1 MQFLNE
7 NELYTCF
14 PEDKVEKFEDIKSLI
29 NNIKKK
35 TEENKGKSKNKQ
47 DKEESPNSDEQA

>member
-1 MQFLNE
+1 MLFRS
-7 NELYTCF
+7 LYTCF
-14 PEDKVEKFEDIKSLI
+14 SEDKVEKFKDIKSII

-35 TEENKGKSKNKQ
+35 TEEKKKESKNKQ